1 MAANKSTD
9 SDILIALQQDVKMLL
24 HELDEL
30 KKILAVKNAQD
41 DTFRDLIIDYLVN
54 KKDIKIGDVKTAV
67 VSSSTT
73 KIPRVKKS
81 NDNVEIIDVFH
92 KNMYDFLKQNKDT
105 HFDFVEAF
113 NKTNINNMGDKLT
126 DNSANNV
133 KNCFIWCYSH
143 INDVRIEVLDLSNV
157 EVYAN
162 ALYTDKNELIKHNKT
177 LTDLLKYEGSEV
189 FKKYKEDTSF
199 KKYCESLKMKYKKL
213 LG

>member
-1 MAANKSTD
+1 MATNKSTD
-9 SDILIALQQDVKMLL
+9 SDILIALQQDVKTLL

-54 KKDIKIGDVKTAV
+54 KKDIKIGDVTA
-67 VSSSTT
+67 SSSTT
-73 KIPRVKKS
+73 KIPRTTKKD
-81 NDNVEIIDVFH
+81 DNVDIIDVFY

-113 NKTNINNMGDKLT
+113 TKININNMGDKLT

-143 INDVRIEVLDLSNV
+143 VNDVRIEVLDLPNV

-162 ALYTDKNELIKHNKT
+162 TLYIDKNELTKHNKT

-189 FKKYKEDTSF
+189 FKKYKDDTYF
-199 KKYCESLKMKYKKL
+199 KNYCANLKIKYKKL
-213 LG
+213 LE

>member
-9 SDILIALQQDVKMLL
+9 SDILTALQQDVKTLI

-54 KKDIKIGDVKTAV
+54 KKDVKISDVTAAA
-67 VSSSTT
+67 SSSTT
-73 KIPRVKKS
+73 KTPKVKKDDGVTIM
-81 NDNVEIIDVFH
+81 DNIFH
-92 KNMYDFLKQNKDT
+92 KNLYDFLKQNKDT

-113 NKTNINNMGDKLT
+113 TKTNINNMTDKLT

-143 INDVRIEVLDLSNV
+143 VNDIRIEVLNLPNI
-157 EVYAN
+157 EVHVN
-162 ALYTDKNELIKHNKT
+162 TLYNDKEELIKHNKT
-177 LTDLLKYEGSEV
+177 LNDLLKYEGSEI
-189 FKKYKEDTSF
+189 FKKHKDESYF
-199 KKYCESLKMKYKKL
+199 KNYSTTLKQKYKKL
-213 LG
+213 LE